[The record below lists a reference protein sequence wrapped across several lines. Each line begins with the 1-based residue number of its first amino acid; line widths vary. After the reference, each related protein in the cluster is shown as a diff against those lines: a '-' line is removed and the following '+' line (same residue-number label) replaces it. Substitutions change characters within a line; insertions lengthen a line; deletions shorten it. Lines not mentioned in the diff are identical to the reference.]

1 MPGCQRHSQASML
14 REVGEALALGVR
26 HVILFPKIAEDLKSN
41 HAHECYN
48 PDGWCRGRWRPSRSA
63 SAREDGNGDGG
74 CGRILNDVTVDM
86 LCRQALCH
94 ARAGA
99 DIVAPSD
106 MMDGRVGAI
115 RDALD
120 ADGFTD
126 VSIVAYTAKYA
137 SAFYG
142 PFRGALD
149 SAPQATSRAPQNK
162 RTYQMDPGNYREA
175 LLEASLDVGEGA
187 DMLMVKPGVP
197 YLDIIRAL
205 HDNTDLPISAYHV
218 SGEYAMLKAAAE
230 RGWIDEREAVLETLL
245 CLKRAGATSILTY
258 YAKQAAAWM
267 QGSRS
272 AGRRAARPDDRQ
284 TRDCDSALLAGERRK
299 TVASSNS
306 TRPDAIQTVPPV
318 HAVGTG
324 DRVGVAGTAGVATGR
339 SSTPEGAG
347 TARAGAVPELR
358 RAAQLER
365 NEQRGCGRADAA
377 GSGAH
382 RGAHVVRG
390 LVRTGAG
397 AGAKL
402 VPPKS
407 EVFTAS
413 RSTEEHQ
420 PDDGAGVLPR
430 ELGA

>member
-1 MPGCQRHSQASML
+1 MTRPIFIAPICTPFVARLTPLRNVTRARPSSSRRSSHLLAVSAPDRPSTDTASLSLPRNSRNEPWVEQRSRPRRNRKTDGMRDMVRENLVLPCNLVYPLFIHDETHAEDIAVMPGCQRHSQASML

-48 PDGWCRGRWRPSRSA
+48 PDGLVPRAVAAIKERFGSQVSVWTDVALDPYSDQGHDGVVS
-63 SAREDGNGDGG
+63 EDGNGDGG

-149 SAPQATSRAPQNK
+149 SAPRATSRAPQNK

-267 QGSRS
+267 QGSR
-272 AGRRAARPDDRQ
+272 R
-284 TRDCDSALLAGERRK
+284 
-299 TVASSNS
+299 
-306 TRPDAIQTVPPV
+306 
-318 HAVGTG
+318 
-324 DRVGVAGTAGVATGR
+324 
-339 SSTPEGAG
+339 
-347 TARAGAVPELR
+347 
-358 RAAQLER
+358 
-365 NEQRGCGRADAA
+365 
-377 GSGAH
+377 
-382 RGAHVVRG
+382 
-390 LVRTGAG
+390 
-397 AGAKL
+397 
-402 VPPKS
+402 
-407 EVFTAS
+407 
-413 RSTEEHQ
+413 
-420 PDDGAGVLPR
+420 
-430 ELGA
+430 